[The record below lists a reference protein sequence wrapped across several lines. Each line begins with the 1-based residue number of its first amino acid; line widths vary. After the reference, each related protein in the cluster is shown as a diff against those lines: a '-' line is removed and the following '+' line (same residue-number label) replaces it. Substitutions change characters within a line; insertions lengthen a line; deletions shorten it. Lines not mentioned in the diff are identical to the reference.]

1 MDCVT
6 CREAVSARLD
16 DEAEPAPAEATDRH
30 LAECAACARWQ
41 AGVVGL
47 TRSLRVREA
56 VTVPDL
62 TDTILA
68 AAPKAA
74 RVWPRVGLGMVAI
87 AQLTLAVAQIV
98 GAGTAMAHVGHGHA
112 GPFAGHLVNE
122 STAWTL
128 ALGIGLGWTALRP
141 RAASGMIPVLTGFV
155 VVLLGYS
162 AYDLV
167 VDAVPASRV
176 VGHGV
181 LVLALCLLLFVRRD
195 AAAPTP
201 GRGDAVGTPEE
212 HTDTARFEDHRPRG
226 RGSGQGYLRP
236 AGRHRVA

>member
-1 MDCVT
+1 MT

-16 DEAEPAPAEATDRH
+16 DEDEPAPAEATDRH

-41 AGVVGL
+41 AGVVAL

-56 VTVPDL
+56 VAVPDL
-62 TDTILA
+62 TDAILA
-68 AAPKAA
+68 AAPKPA

-87 AQLTLAVAQIV
+87 AQLTLGMAQIV

-128 ALGIGLGWTALRP
+128 AMGIGLAWTALRP
-141 RAASGMIPVLTGFV
+141 RVASGLVPVLAGFV

-162 AYDLV
+162 VSDLFA
-167 VDAVPASRV
+167 DAVPASRV

-181 LVLALCLLLFVRRD
+181 LVLALCLLLLVRRD
-195 AAAPTP
+195 AVAPTP
-201 GRGDAVGTPEE
+201 GRGDAVGTHEDY
-212 HTDTARFEDHRPRG
+212 TDTARFDDRRQRG
-226 RGSGQGYLRP
+226 RGPGQGFLRP
-236 AGRHRVA
+236 AGRHRAA